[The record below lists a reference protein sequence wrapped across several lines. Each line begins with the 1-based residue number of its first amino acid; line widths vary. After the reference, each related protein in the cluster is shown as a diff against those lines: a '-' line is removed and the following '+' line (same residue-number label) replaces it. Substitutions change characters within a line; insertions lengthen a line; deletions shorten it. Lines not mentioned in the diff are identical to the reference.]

1 MDNENPFE
9 KLMELTEKS
18 IGVFSSQQK
27 LQLALWVA
35 EASLRFNKSPKEI
48 VKVLKQ
54 AVKEIENF
62 KEKKKRTD

>member
-1 MDNENPFE
+1 MNNENPFD
-9 KLMELTEKS
+9 KLIELTEKS
-18 IGVFSSQQK
+18 VGVFSSQQK